1 MKRPPLL
8 SILTPACW
16 ERVERC
22 QHLVQDIA
30 AQITAPWTVEHL
42 VLYDNRHRS
51 VGLKRQ
57 ALLEAARGQYIA
69 FVDDDDAVSADY
81 VSSLLKAIQQHP
93 EAHVI
98 TFEQDACYNGKYFK
112 VIFQHGAKDQNLI
125 LDGPDDQ
132 ELIRGPWH
140 VCAWRRERI
149 RHCQFLD
156 CNYGEDAAWVKQA
169 RRHVTQAHHIP
180 KVLHTYHHDART
192 TLAPENGQR

>member
-156 CNYGEDAAWVKQA
+156 CNYGEDAAWVNQA
-169 RRHVTQAHHIP
+169 RLHVSQAHHIP

>member
-16 ERVERC
+16 ERVHQCHALHESIMR
-22 QHLVQDIA
+22 QPGS
-30 AQITAPWTVEHL
+30 AQIEHL

-57 ALLEAARGQYIA
+57 ALLDAARGRFIA
-69 FVDDDDAVSADY
+69 FVDDDDAVSGDY
-81 VSSLLKAIQQHP
+81 VPQILATIQQHP
-93 EAHVI
+93 ECDVI
-98 TFEQDACYNGKYFK
+98 TFDEHATYNGKAFT
-112 VIFQHGAKDQNLI
+112 VHFQHGAKDENLI

-132 ELIRGPWH
+132 VITRGPWH
-140 VCAWRRERI
+140 VCAWKREAI

-169 RRHVTQAHHIP
+169 RMHVKSPHHIDAI
-180 KVLHTYHHDART
+180 LHHYHHDART
-192 TLAPENGQR
+192 TLAPELTRTP